1 MIDIFTQFSTECL
14 VSINVFKNI
23 VAFIFIFVAVEW
35 LQAEGYI
42 QVYMIMFM
50 LVVLTMLLAIPLCIY
65 GPRLRSRKTPIIVTV
80 YYPHRMLLPCA
91 GRWTCQS
98 H

>member
-1 MIDIFTQFSTECL
+1 MIDSFTRFHTECL

-42 QVYMIMFM
+42 QVYMTMFM
-50 LVVLTMLLAIPLCIY
+50 LVVLTTLLGIY
-65 GPRLRSRKTPIIVTV
+65 GPLEEQENTDHCNGILS
-80 YYPHRMLLPCA
+80 A
-91 GRWTCQS
+91 
-98 H
+98 

>member
-50 LVVLTMLLAIPLCIY
+50 LVVLTMLLTIPLCIY
-65 GPRLRSRKTPIIVTV
+65 GAAVEEQENTDHCNGILS
-80 YYPHRMLLPCA
+80 A
-91 GRWTCQS
+91 
-98 H
+98 